1 MAPSGWMTAGI
12 LDHRELAEE
21 VIHGGLRAETVWEQV
36 GERRGRGGGGE
47 ADVLEDLR
55 FGARLVYVQSCS
67 AHGDAVHM
75 QCALHMRMQCALHMR
90 MQCALH
96 MRMQCALR
104 CACSVC
110 IPR

>member
-1 MAPSGWMTAGI
+1 MAPNGWVTAVV

-21 VIHGGLRAETVWEQV
+21 VVDGSLRAKTVWEQV

-75 QCALHMRMQCALHMR
+75 QCALHMHMR
-90 MQCALH
+90 VHCGVHA
-96 MRMQCALR
+96 
-104 CACSVC
+104 VC
-110 IPR
+110 IHTSLKTKSMRLCMITWWNM